1 MRDKGKI
8 GKEEWPEVNGVRL
21 LGQRPLNLDQRTKS
35 LLRSAGYGFPTFI
48 KLKAQS
54 LLVRIQNR
62 NCNLNASILKK
73 LDVGFAYMIASV
85 AYSSGREQAAPIS
98 DGKKEMFMK
107 ERFAAIGVIGIIWA
121 VSAVNGAMANDI
133 QFPVQP
139 TECIEFISSESPT
152 LTETE
157 NVTMNVLSLETSI
170 AVRQANGQTVIRT
183 LRQSD

>member
-1 MRDKGKI
+1 
-8 GKEEWPEVNGVRL
+8 
-21 LGQRPLNLDQRTKS
+21 
-35 LLRSAGYGFPTFI
+35 
-48 KLKAQS
+48 
-54 LLVRIQNR
+54 
-62 NCNLNASILKK
+62 
-73 LDVGFAYMIASV
+73 
-85 AYSSGREQAAPIS
+85 
-98 DGKKEMFMK
+98 MK

-183 LRQSD
+183 LRQSDGYQRSYTSSTTWSLNAFDVFVNSVRNSVSDSIENSQRESAARDALYAKWNLLMKMAEHYRCADVRSLSEAQDRSPNDYVREASAGDEYRAEAVNERSR